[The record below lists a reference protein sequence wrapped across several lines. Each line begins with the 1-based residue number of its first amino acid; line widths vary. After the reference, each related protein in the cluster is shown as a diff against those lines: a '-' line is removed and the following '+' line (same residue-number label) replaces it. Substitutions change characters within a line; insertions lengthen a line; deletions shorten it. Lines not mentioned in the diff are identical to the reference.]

1 MFDTNTP
8 FFISVTFFSEGFVA
22 NADIFLSRVD
32 LKTGRFFSMFE
43 ENEGRFFS
51 MLEEKDGRFFFMFDE
66 KEGAACPSDDGKE
79 DFCGVISLI
88 LFSKLDGKEDCNWND
103 GFFLSRLNG
112 NEFIFLSLLDS
123 NFSRLDS
130 NDGKLIDGGDGKGR
144 LAFLRNFFGGN
155 LDGVGDGE
163 GGI

>member
-1 MFDTNTP
+1 MFD
-8 FFISVTFFSEGFVA
+8 
-22 NADIFLSRVD
+22 
-32 LKTGRFFSMFE
+32 

-51 MLEEKDGRFFFMFDE
+51 MDDENDGRFFFMFDE
-66 KEGAACPSDDGKE
+66 KAGALWPSDDGKE

-88 LFSKLDGKEDCNWND
+88 LFSKLDGKEGWDWND

-123 NFSRLDS
+123 NFSLLDS
-130 NDGKLIDGGDGKGR
+130 NDGKLIGGGDGKGR
-144 LAFLRNFFGGN
+144 LAFLRNFFGGIW
-155 LDGVGDGE
+155 DGVGVGDKA